1 MLVAQEGED
10 MANTEPWGVR
20 IRRARLERGMPAEE
34 LAKKAKVARATIY
47 AIESGHQQARP
58 TSLRKILL
66 ALEKTPKLP
75 EI

>member
-1 MLVAQEGED
+1 MS
-10 MANTEPWGVR
+10 
-20 IRRARLERGMPAEE
+20 AEE

-58 TSLRKILL
+58 TTLRRILK
-66 ALEKTPKLP
+66 ALESTPKLP